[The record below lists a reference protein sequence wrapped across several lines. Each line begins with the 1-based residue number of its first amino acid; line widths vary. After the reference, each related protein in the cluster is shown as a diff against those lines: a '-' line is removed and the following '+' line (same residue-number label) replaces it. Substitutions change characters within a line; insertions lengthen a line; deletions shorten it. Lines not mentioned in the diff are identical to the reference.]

1 MVFTILIPH
10 ILNAFCVDTFLQVPE
25 GKAVFAV
32 SPVLLMKDSKS
43 DIEAQGMQ
51 NAHIRDAVALCQFLS
66 MLEEGVSYNKFNS
79 QNIGIIIYNKSHVN
93 LLELKYLKNN
103 TN

>member
-1 MVFTILIPH
+1 VFYIDI
-10 ILNAFCVDTFLQVPE
+10 FLQVPE

-32 SPVLLMKDSKS
+32 SPVLLMKDRKN

-66 MLEEGVSYNKFNS
+66 MLEEGVSCNKCS
-79 QNIGIIIYNKSHVN
+79 S
-93 LLELKYLKNN
+93 
-103 TN
+103 

>member
-1 MVFTILIPH
+1 MIDILEWWSAKIWPCSFKFFFTNISG
-10 ILNAFCVDTFLQVPE
+10 FYKSDTTDWNTFVQVPE

-66 MLEEGVSYNKFNS
+66 MLEEGVSYE
-79 QNIGIIIYNKSHVN
+79 YNKSN
-93 LLELKYLKNN
+93 S
-103 TN
+103 

>member
-1 MVFTILIPH
+1 V
-10 ILNAFCVDTFLQVPE
+10 QVPE

-66 MLEEGVSYNKFNS
+66 MLEEGVSYE
-79 QNIGIIIYNKSHVN
+79 YNKSN
-93 LLELKYLKNN
+93 S
-103 TN
+103 